1 MLTRGFTRP
10 PLGFVGFNAFGHLG
24 HVRFEGGLGHDDVAV
39 VQQVKRVEAVEL
51 GDADVFEVLRRRGF
65 GAGDVGQSDQTRAV
79 DLESRQQRGELLGAG
94 LVVSGDID
102 KANLAVDGFGEQGV
116 AVGQPP
122 HLDGHVLPPAV
133 TDFGVGRTAAA
144 KDVGFLVAA
153 TGVPRALLLVKL
165 AGGTL
170 DHATVLGRGV
180 DRPAVGVVTHE
191 GLLQQGRADRPAEQT
206 LVDLDGA
213 GFGTRLVID
222 VDIDH
227 GSYLRAAGRSTGP
240 GRGCVRFAGGS
251 VPRCGAAGSDSVR
264 CRVVAPG

>member
-24 HVRFEGGLGHDDVAV
+24 HVRLEGGLGHDDVAV
-39 VQQVKRVEAVEL
+39 VQQVKRVEAVDL

-65 GAGDVGQSDQTRAV
+65 VAGDVGQSDQTRAV

-94 LVVSGDID
+94 LVVSGDVD
-102 KANLAVDGFGEQGV
+102 EANLAVDGLGEQGV
-116 AVGQPP
+116 AVGQPL

-133 TDFGVGRTAAA
+133 SDLGVGRAAAA

-153 TGVPRALLLVKL
+153 TGVAGALLLVQL
-165 AGGTL
+165 AGRAF
-170 DHATVLGRGV
+170 DHAAVFGRGV
-180 DRPAVGVVTHE
+180 DRAAVGVVPHE
-191 GLLQQGRADRPAEQT
+191 GLLEQGRTDRSAEQT

-227 GSYLRAAGRSTGP
+227 GSYLRAAG
-240 GRGCVRFAGGS
+240 GRRDLAGGCVRFAGRLSPGEG
-251 VPRCGAAGSDSVR
+251 RAGSDSVR